1 MSFRHDFGERF
12 IKANKYTAKVVFR
25 NGKIYPHL
33 SLPFE
38 LFQYRVACDKL
49 IASLDLNS
57 DRINMVIVDWNRRI
71 RDIKVKYFPEVSYP
85 ALKGVELLP
94 FHPPSQ
100 QGFIRGLR
108 ACPLKPHP
116 APLVKEQA
124 KQTISFPLRDVIG
137 NISSS
142 CGNSKYLKLPTTPSL
157 PPCVSQP

>member
-85 ALKGVELLP
+85 ALKGWCFSRSTRLL
-94 FHPPSQ
+94 
-100 QGFIRGLR
+100 
-108 ACPLKPHP
+108 
-116 APLVKEQA
+116 
-124 KQTISFPLRDVIG
+124 
-137 NISSS
+137 
-142 CGNSKYLKLPTTPSL
+142 SKASYGG
-157 PPCVSQP
+157 